1 MRVGDPAT
9 VCSSFIMEK
18 ALLVIQKS
26 YKKPHIDLS
35 ISSCDTIC
43 LLLTKSWAFS
53 LYLNQF
59 FSDIFWTL
67 KIVITV

>member
-26 YKKPHIDLS
+26 YKTHIDLS

-43 LLLTKSWAFS
+43 LLLAKSWAFS
-53 LYLNQF
+53 LYLNQVF
-59 FSDIFWTL
+59 FFQKIFGL
-67 KIVITV
+67 